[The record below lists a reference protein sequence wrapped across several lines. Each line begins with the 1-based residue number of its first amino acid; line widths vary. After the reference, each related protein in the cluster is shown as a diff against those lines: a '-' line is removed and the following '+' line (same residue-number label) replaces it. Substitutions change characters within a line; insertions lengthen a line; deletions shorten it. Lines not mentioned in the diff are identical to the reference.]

1 MIILGQYLPQTV
13 LCLPANVTVRIDRG
27 IVHSSEG
34 GSCVT
39 HETVDAMLN
48 LPDEVLVLR
57 RDEPQAVRILLDRY
71 RKMVAGMANSYA
83 QNYADAEDYA
93 QEGLLGLLA
102 AVSTYSETRAAGF
115 RTYAAVC
122 IRNRIRSAAKRQFR
136 SLGGRIPE
144 ALSLDDPGNDLLETL
159 ADQAE
164 TPEQVFLEKER
175 VSELFAQ
182 LSSVLTTQEAS
193 VLTLSAS
200 GFSYREI
207 AEKLHISTK
216 SVDNAVQRAR
226 RKLRA
231 VWS

>member
-1 MIILGQYLPQTV
+1 M
-13 LCLPANVTVRIDRG
+13 
-27 IVHSSEG
+27 
-34 GSCVT
+34 T

-144 ALSLDDPGNDLLETL
+144 ALSLDDPGNDLL
-159 ADQAE
+159 
-164 TPEQVFLEKER
+164 VFLQRLKGDA
-175 VSELFAQ
+175 LAGLGKGAQ
-182 LSSVLTTQEAS
+182 KTDILAGEEAF
-193 VLTLSAS
+193 
-200 GFSYREI
+200 GNDDE
-207 AEKLHISTK
+207 HP
-216 SVDNAVQRAR
+216 DG
-226 RKLRA
+226 RKQ
-231 VWS
+231 